1 MRSVTSVGRIPER
14 IRWADPL
21 QSKVAA
27 LVCHFGRRREASPKG
42 DAGVWG
48 AEHFAAPQLND

>member
-27 LVCHFGRRREASPKG
+27 LVCHFGRS
-42 DAGVWG
+42 AGVWG